1 MLFVRCYDIKAAKDL
16 ISVPARRRGAK
27 ESYDMANKRYMT
39 HTGTITD
46 LLDAQLKLTQAE
58 TDAQPSPDEYH
69 SARSKFFY
77 YIGRENISLE

>member
-1 MLFVRCYDIKAAKDL
+1 
-16 ISVPARRRGAK
+16 
-27 ESYDMANKRYMT
+27 MANKRYMT

-58 TDAQPSPDEYH
+58 TDASQALMEYH

-77 YIGRENISLE
+77 YIGRENVSLE